1 MVDALPE
8 QTCHGVA
15 ADVVQWRVVVVLLS
29 VRCVRVQAVPEL
41 RVSFVQLPGQGL
53 VATCQG
59 LAELGGRVA
68 HGFDLALPPA
78 APSSSFDAAHT
89 LAQHGFGFFF
99 PGRQK
104 KKSTGR
110 TEEK

>member
-8 QTCHGVA
+8 QTCHGMA
-15 ADVVQWRVVVVLLS
+15 ADVVQGRVVVVLLS
-29 VRCVRVQAVPEL
+29 VRCIWVQAFPEL

-53 VATCQG
+53 VAACEG

-68 HGFDLALPPA
+68 HGFELALPPA
-78 APSSSFDAAHT
+78 AASSSFDAGHT

-99 PGRQK
+99 PVRQK
-104 KKSTGR
+104 KVSW
-110 TEEK
+110 ED